1 MPRVI
6 GSILF
11 AMCVAGC
18 AALGGKGSP
27 PVDQRKL
34 YPALPQGYEVRFAV
48 QLREGEFSE
57 SYLLAVSSRIEAIRM
72 MLVTPQGLPVYEVRT
87 SIEGMQLQRLSPM
100 RPLLTPDKV
109 VQLMLMVYSKKED
122 AQLALN
128 SGWTL
133 QSVSGSRLYR
143 FEDNESGQVDVVY
156 EGESPW
162 YREVLIIEP
171 AKTMT
176 IKIRT
181 LEADSVLP

>member
-11 AMCVAGC
+11 AMCLAGC
-18 AALGGKGSP
+18 AALGVKGSL

-48 QLREGEFSE
+48 QLREGELSE

-72 MLVTPQGLPVYEVRT
+72 MVVTPQGLPVYEVQT
-87 SIEGMQLQRLSPM
+87 SVEGTQLQWLSPM
-100 RPLLTPDKV
+100 RPSLTPDKV
-109 VQLMLMVYSKKED
+109 AQLMLMVYGKKEEVRS
-122 AQLALN
+122 ALN

-133 QSVSGSRLYR
+133 QSVPGSRVYR
-143 FEDNESGQVDVVY
+143 FEDHESGQIDVVY
-156 EGESPW
+156 EGEYPW
-162 YREVLIIEP
+162 YREVQVIEP

-181 LEADSVLP
+181 LEADGVLP